1 MSDTPKTADLKSPAE
16 LQKRLLHLERDQ
28 GRYAADRSR
37 VEQRLKSVR
46 AALAVAPQ
54 VEQALQHLS
63 EKLFDQLVG
72 QLQEN
77 LTQALQEV
85 LDQPIRLRAH
95 QTFKHGAACVEFDI
109 ERDGHHEDIM
119 RGQGGSVANVL
130 SVGLRLFA
138 LATLPTK
145 EHRPFLVLDEQDC
158 WLRPDLVPNLV
169 QIVRSAARALNI
181 QVIMISHHDEAAFE
195 QLADR
200 IYRFQSH
207 PGGVKA
213 VRRDMTS
220 EEPDRVRKRPAPE

>member
-1 MSDTPKTADLKSPAE
+1 MTDSLKSPAE
-16 LQKRLLHLERDQ
+16 IQKRLLHLERDQ
-28 GRYAADRSR
+28 DRYAVDRSR
-37 VEQRLKSVR
+37 VERRLESVR
-46 AALAVAPQ
+46 SALAVAPQ

-63 EKLFDQLVG
+63 EQLFDQLVG

-138 LATLPTK
+138 LATLPPE

-169 QIVRSAARALNI
+169 QIVRSAARALHI
-181 QVIMISHHDEAAFE
+181 QVIMISHHDELAFE
-195 QLADR
+195 RYADR
-200 IYRFQSH
+200 IYRFLPH
-207 PGGVKA
+207 PDGVRVVMSDEA
-213 VRRDMTS
+213 EANRDS
-220 EEPDRVRKRPAPE
+220 GESPESV

>member
-1 MSDTPKTADLKSPAE
+1 MSDSLKSPTA
-16 LQKRLLHLERDQ
+16 LRKRLDHLERDRD
-28 GRYAADRSR
+28 RYEADKARVNRKLETVRS
-37 VEQRLKSVR
+37 
-46 AALAVAPQ
+46 ALTVAPQ

-63 EKLFDQLVG
+63 EQLFDQLVG

-119 RGQGGSVANVL
+119 KGQGGSVANVL

-138 LATLPTK
+138 LATLPT
-145 EHRPFLVLDEQDC
+145 EQHRPFLVLDEQDC

-169 QIVRSAARALNI
+169 RIVRSAARALKV
-181 QVIMISHHDEAAFE
+181 QVILISHHDEAAFS
-195 QLADR
+195 QFADR
-200 IYRFQSH
+200 IYRFQPH
-207 PGGVKA
+207 PDGVR
-213 VRRDMTS
+213 VEMRDPRN
-220 EEPDRVRKRPAPE
+220 EPEG